1 MSKTLSS
8 KKNAG
13 GNRPTRPKSG
23 KKDTKAAESAAS
35 PFTRVKLKPQ
45 RPVPTVHPASNVTGP
60 RSSHKEGKN
69 TICITRSTKLGA
81 YLRRCK
87 SLILDDGYD
96 TLHLYALGAAI
107 PHLLLLV
114 TSLPE
119 CLPYGPQDI
128 RNEITTGTTSCVDE
142 IHPQNEEEDIE
153 TKARNKS
160 SLHVK
165 IIVSS
170 NGQSSRT
177 LLSKKV

>member
-8 KKNAG
+8 DTKNTKPA
-13 GNRPTRPKSG
+13 RPKSG
-23 KKDTKAAESAAS
+23 KKVTKAAEAATS
-35 PFTRVKLKPQ
+35 PLTRVKLKPQ

-60 RSSHKEGKN
+60 RSSHTEGKN
-69 TICITRSTKLGA
+69 VICVTRSTKLGA

-87 SLILDDGYD
+87 SLILDDGYN

-107 PHLLLLV
+107 PHLLLLA

-128 RNEITTGTTSCVDE
+128 RNEITTGTTTCVDE
-142 IHPQNEEEDIE
+142 IHPRDEEEDIE
-153 TKARNKS
+153 IKARNKS

-165 IIVSS
+165 IIVNVNSS
-170 NGQSSRT
+170 GQNTGASSRK
-177 LLSKKV
+177 S

>member
-1 MSKTLSS
+1 MTRTSSSNKKDTGNSKPARS
-8 KKNAG
+8 
-13 GNRPTRPKSG
+13 KSG
-23 KKDTKAAESAAS
+23 KKDAKAAESAAS
-35 PFTRVKLKPQ
+35 PFTRVKLRPQ

-69 TICITRSTKLGA
+69 VICVTRSTKLGA

-87 SLILDDGYD
+87 SLILDDGYS

-128 RNEITTGTTSCVDE
+128 RNEITTGTTTCVDE
-142 IHPQNEEEDIE
+142 IHPQDEEEDIE
-153 TKARNKS
+153 MRARNKS
-160 SLHVK
+160 SLHVN
-165 IIVSS
+165 IIINSGAQAIGTS
-170 NGQSSRT
+170 
-177 LLSKKV
+177 SKKA

>member
-1 MSKTLSS
+1 MSKTMANNKSS
-8 KKNAG
+8 GSTKSTR
-13 GNRPTRPKSG
+13 RPGLG
-23 KKDTKAAESAAS
+23 KKATKAAESAMS
-35 PFTRVKLKPQ
+35 PFTRIKLKPQ

-69 TICITRSTKLGA
+69 VICVTRSTKLGA

-87 SLILDDGYD
+87 SLILDDGYSV
-96 TLHLYALGAAI
+96 LHLYALGAAI

-128 RNEITTGTTSCVDE
+128 RNEIITGTTTCVDE

-160 SLHVK
+160 SVK

-170 NGQSSRT
+170 GGHNAGTES
-177 LLSKKV
+177 SKKA

>member
-69 TICITRSTKLGA
+69 TIYRYPQWQLVYEWSH
-81 YLRRCK
+81 R
-87 SLILDDGYD
+87 YD

-128 RNEITTGTTSCVDE
+128 RNEVGT
-142 IHPQNEEEDIE
+142 
-153 TKARNKS
+153 
-160 SLHVK
+160 
-165 IIVSS
+165 
-170 NGQSSRT
+170 
-177 LLSKKV
+177 

>member
-1 MSKTLSS
+1 MSRTSS
-8 KKNAG
+8 SNNKNAK
-13 GNRPTRPKSG
+13 PVRPKSG
-23 KKDTKAAESAAS
+23 KKEAKAAESATS

-69 TICITRSTKLGA
+69 VICVTRSTKLGA

-87 SLILDDGYD
+87 SLILDDGYNN
-96 TLHLYALGAAI
+96 LHLYALGAAI

-128 RNEITTGTTSCVDE
+128 RNEITTGTTTCVDE
-142 IHPQNEEEDIE
+142 IHPQDEEEDIE
-153 TKARNKS
+153 IKARNKS

-165 IIVSS
+165 IIVNSS
-170 NGQSSRT
+170 GQNTGTS
-177 LLSKKV
+177 SKKA

>member
-1 MSKTLSS
+1 MSKTALNNKKDSGNS
-8 KKNAG
+8 KPA
-13 GNRPTRPKSG
+13 RPKSG
-23 KKDTKAAESAAS
+23 KKEIKAAESAAS

-45 RPVPTVHPASNVTGP
+45 RPAPTVHPASNVTGP

-69 TICITRSTKLGA
+69 VICVTRSTKLGA

-87 SLILDDGYD
+87 SLILDDGYS

-128 RNEITTGTTSCVDE
+128 HNEITTGTTTCMDE
-142 IHPQNEEEDIE
+142 IHPQDEEDDIE
-153 TKARNKS
+153 MRARNKS

-165 IIVSS
+165 LTVNPGEHTTDIPK
-170 NGQSSRT
+170 RT
-177 LLSKKV
+177 

>member
-1 MSKTLSS
+1 MSRGSS
-8 KKNAG
+8 NNNKKAGNAK
-13 GNRPTRPKSG
+13 PVRPKSG
-23 KKDTKAAESAAS
+23 KKDAKAAESAAS

-60 RSSHKEGKN
+60 RSSHKEGKSV
-69 TICITRSTKLGA
+69 ICVTRSTKLGA

-87 SLILDDGYD
+87 SLILDDGYT

-128 RNEITTGTTSCVDE
+128 RNEITTGTTTCVDE
-142 IHPQNEEEDIE
+142 IHPQDEEEDIE
-153 TKARNKS
+153 MRARNKS

-165 IIVSS
+165 FVVNSS
-170 NGQSSRT
+170 GQPTSTSC
-177 LLSKKV
+177 KKT

>member
-1 MSKTLSS
+1 MTKTSS
-8 KKNAG
+8 SNNKNTDNA
-13 GNRPTRPKSG
+13 TRPKSG
-23 KKDTKAAESAAS
+23 KKDAKAAESANS

-69 TICITRSTKLGA
+69 VVCITRSTKLGA

-87 SLILDDGYD
+87 SLILDDGYN

-119 CLPYGPQDI
+119 CLPYGPEDI
-128 RNEITTGTTSCVDE
+128 RNEIITGTTTCVDE
-142 IHPQNEEEDIE
+142 IHPQDEEDDIE
-153 TKARNKS
+153 TRTRNKS

-165 IIVSS
+165 IIVNS
-170 NGQSSRT
+170 GAQIPGAA
-177 LLSKKV
+177 SKKT